1 MSSAMHFEDFSV
13 GQRFVTGGRTVTE
26 TDVMTY
32 AYLSGD
38 LNPIHV
44 DEVFARATHFGRRLA
59 YGQLVAILAAGMRT
73 RLGLLEGT
81 AIAMLETTARYLR
94 PVFIGDT
101 ITVEVAVTE
110 TRLSG
115 KGDRGVVR
123 LGLTVLNQNGEAV
136 QEGEVVQLV
145 RCRGNR
151 EGQENDRN

>member
-1 MSSAMHFEDFSV
+1 MPSAMHFEEFSV

-44 DEVFARATHFGRRLA
+44 DEVFASTTQFGRRLA
-59 YGQLVAILAAGMRT
+59 YGQLVTILAAGMRT

-101 ITVEVAVTE
+101 ITVEVAVAE

-115 KGDRGVVR
+115 KGGRGVVR
-123 LGLTVLNQNGEAV
+123 LGLTVRNQHGEAV

-145 RCRGNR
+145 RCR
-151 EGQENDRN
+151 DRNEGKDHGSD